1 MGKIMHD
8 YISDYIRNLIPEH
21 DGILK
26 ELEEYAKENHVP
38 IVHKEMAKFLEFM
51 MQMKRPKRIL
61 ELGTAIG
68 YSATLMALNSN
79 ANITTVDRS
88 EEMVQIAKENIKK
101 FGLENRIKVLNGECI
116 DVIRSLNEQYDII
129 FIDAGKGHYE
139 DFFNESLR
147 ILKDDGII
155 IADNV
160 LFRGMV
166 ATDELLKRRKITI
179 VKRMRKYLDM
189 VSNREDLTTTVI
201 PMSDGIAITTR
212 RQNNE

>member
-88 EEMVQIAKENIKK
+88 EEMIQIAKENIKK
-101 FGLENRIKVLNGECI
+101 FGLENRIEVLNGECI